1 VAKPDVE
8 EFDERLQALEK
19 RHAELH
25 VLFDTIRDVIS
36 TLSLREV
43 LSRLLRR
50 VLAHLESEI
59 GSILILRG
67 EELRIAVAEGL
78 PTEVVENACVSIGE
92 GVTGQVAA
100 SRQPLLIED
109 IAGSKFDGQDDERY
123 YTRSLISAPIIYRGR
138 LYGVI
143 NVNNKHSHEA
153 YDSED
158 LELLVH
164 IAAHAAVAVANAHSY
179 EELLDRAEHDSLT
192 GLANHGYFWSAIAR
206 EWERADR
213 YQRELSVVM
222 MDLDHFKRS
231 NDVHGHLTGDETLR
245 QMSQIL
251 QDGARTADLTAR
263 YGGDEFAVILPE
275 TSEEGA
281 VAFGEKIRQ
290 QVEADRLGPD
300 SHPVTVSIGVATS
313 PGTGTGSD
321 RYASAADLVRAA
333 DAELYRAKQGGRN
346 RVCSKNSG

>member
-1 VAKPDVE
+1 MARPDTE
-8 EFDERLQALEK
+8 DFDERLEALEE
-19 RHAELH
+19 RYAELH

-78 PTEVVENACVSIGE
+78 PPEVVERAEVSIGQ

-100 SRQPLLIED
+100 SRKPLLVED
-109 IAGSKFDGQDDERY
+109 IAASDFEGHDSERY
-123 YTRSLISAPIIYRGR
+123 YTRSLISAPIVYRGR

-143 NVNNKHSHEA
+143 NVNNKRSREP
-153 YDSED
+153 YDEND
-158 LELLVH
+158 LELLLH

-179 EELLDRAEHDSLT
+179 EELLDRAQHDSLT
-192 GLANHGYFWSAIAR
+192 GLANHGYFWSVVSR

-213 YQRELSVVM
+213 YAREVSVVM

-231 NDVHGHLTGDETLR
+231 NDVHGHVSGDETLR
-245 QMSQIL
+245 QMAQIL
-251 QDGARTADLTAR
+251 QDSARAADLTAR

-281 VAFGEKIRQ
+281 FAFGEKIRQ
-290 QVEADRLGPD
+290 RVEADRIGPEGK
-300 SHPVTVSIGVATS
+300 PVSISVGVATY
-313 PGTGTGSD
+313 PGDGES
-321 RYASAADLVRAA
+321 SADLVRAA
-333 DAELYRAKQGGRN
+333 DRELYRAKQAGRN